1 MRSRRFSGMDFEE
14 MDEENVG
21 IKWESEDMLRER
33 VLKNDFKRVYSLSDI
48 SKWVEYG
55 IRNGVVRRSSKK
67 EDVELLMKWI
77 DLLGKG
83 GKNISLTQ
91 YDFYE

>member
-1 MRSRRFSGMDFEE
+1 MRSRRFRGMDFEE

-33 VLKNDFKRVYSLSDI
+33 VLRNDFKRVYSLSDI

-55 IRNGVVRRSSKK
+55 IRNGVVKRSSKK

-83 GKNISLTQ
+83 GKNISLS
-91 YDFYE
+91 

>member
-1 MRSRRFSGMDFEE
+1 MRSRRFRGMDFEE
-14 MDEENVG
+14 MDEENVS

-83 GKNISLTQ
+83 GKNISLT
-91 YDFYE
+91 

>member
-1 MRSRRFSGMDFEE
+1 MRSRRFRGMDFEE

-83 GKNISLTQ
+83 GKNISLT
-91 YDFYE
+91 

>member
-1 MRSRRFSGMDFEE
+1 MRSRRFRGMDFEE
-14 MDEENVG
+14 MDDENVG
-21 IKWESEDMLRER
+21 IKWESEEMLRER

-55 IRNGVVRRSSKK
+55 IRNGVVSRSSKK

-83 GKNISLTQ
+83 GKNISLS
-91 YDFYE
+91 

>member
-1 MRSRRFSGMDFEE
+1 MRSRRFRGSDFEE
-14 MDEENVG
+14 IGVNDGV

-33 VLKNDFKRVYSLSDI
+33 VLRNDFKRVYSLSDI

-55 IRNGVVRRSSKK
+55 IRNGVVKRSNKK

-83 GKNISLTQ
+83 GKNISLS
-91 YDFYE
+91 

>member
-1 MRSRRFSGMDFEE
+1 MRSRRFRGMDFEE
-14 MDEENVG
+14 MDVNDSV

-33 VLKNDFKRVYSLSDI
+33 VLRNDFKRVYSLNDI

-55 IRNGVVRRSSKK
+55 IRNGVVKRSNKK
-67 EDVELLMKWI
+67 EDVEMLMKWI

-83 GKNISLTQ
+83 GKNISLS
-91 YDFYE
+91 

>member
-1 MRSRRFSGMDFEE
+1 MRSRRFRGMDFEE

-67 EDVELLMKWI
+67 EDVELLTKWI

-83 GKNISLTQ
+83 GKNISLT
-91 YDFYE
+91 

>member
-1 MRSRRFSGMDFEE
+1 MRSRRFRGMDFEE

-83 GKNISLTQ
+83 GKNISLG
-91 YDFYE
+91 

>member
-83 GKNISLTQ
+83 GKNISLT
-91 YDFYE
+91 

>member
-1 MRSRRFSGMDFEE
+1 MRSRRFRGRDFEE
-14 MDEENVG
+14 MDEENVS

-55 IRNGVVRRSSKK
+55 IRNGVVSRSSKK

-83 GKNISLTQ
+83 GKNISLS
-91 YDFYE
+91 